1 MQKKK
6 VLILLG
12 GLLVLVA
19 SFSLF
24 AGVGA
29 ASKPVTFDAST
40 PITFNMKKNYNAN
53 KFPPGFDKK
62 KNVET
67 GKKLGINVKTAQSEA
82 STFSEKLRSPLSKD
96 SITVNQELRNDGD
109 YLIGNGGSID
119 LSIEGKKHSLSI
131 QSSLVSHFELKNGNH
146 LLSGSFETEIE
157 QDSGTL
163 IPATVSFTSIVETG
177 EGIYSVTMGTIEE
190 GPVVLIFGDDNFAT
204 QEIRDI
210 IREQANI
217 EEDVL

>member
-53 KFPPGFDKK
+53 KIPPGFDKK
-62 KNVET
+62 KM
-67 GKKLGINVKTAQSEA
+67 
-82 STFSEKLRSPLSKD
+82 
-96 SITVNQELRNDGD
+96 
-109 YLIGNGGSID
+109 
-119 LSIEGKKHSLSI
+119 
-131 QSSLVSHFELKNGNH
+131 LK
-146 LLSGSFETEIE
+146 
-157 QDSGTL
+157 
-163 IPATVSFTSIVETG
+163 PAK
-177 EGIYSVTMGTIEE
+177 
-190 GPVVLIFGDDNFAT
+190 N
-204 QEIRDI
+204 
-210 IREQANI
+210 
-217 EEDVL
+217 

>member
-6 VLILLG
+6 VLISLG
-12 GLLVLVA
+12 GLLVLIT
-19 SFSLF
+19 SLSLF
-24 AGVGA
+24 AGVGTV
-29 ASKPVTFDAST
+29 SKPVSFDAST
-40 PITFNMKKNYNAN
+40 PVTFNIKEKYNA
-53 KFPPGFDKK
+53 KKIPPGFDKRE
-62 KNVET
+62 NVET
-67 GKKLGINVKTAQSEA
+67 GKKLGINVKTAQSET
-82 STFSEKLRSPLSKD
+82 STLRKKLRSAISKD

-109 YLIGNGGSID
+109 YLVGNGGSID
-119 LSIEGKKHSLSI
+119 LSMDGKKHNLSI
-131 QSSLVSHFELKNGNH
+131 LSSLVSHYELKNGNH
-146 LLSGSFETEIE
+146 LLTGSFETEIK
-157 QDSGTL
+157 QDNETTVPS
-163 IPATVSFTSIVETG
+163 TVSFTGIVETG

>member
-1 MQKKK
+1 M
-6 VLILLG
+6 
-12 GLLVLVA
+12 
-19 SFSLF
+19 
-24 AGVGA
+24 
-29 ASKPVTFDAST
+29 
-40 PITFNMKKNYNAN
+40 
-53 KFPPGFDKK
+53 
-62 KNVET
+62 
-67 GKKLGINVKTAQSEA
+67 
-82 STFSEKLRSPLSKD
+82 RSPLSKD